1 MVIILLILV
10 FDPLAVILLIAAN
23 SNFVNRDKKIQ
34 QEKRIQELRKL
45 GKRGIVVN
53 KKEILKL

>member
-23 SNFVNRDKKIQ
+23 SNFVNQDKKIQ